1 MSAVAPDWLGAARA
15 ATEELRSVL
24 ASAPTTAQRALETG
38 TRGEG
43 GDRTLEIDAAAEAAV
58 FRRLE
63 ALHSEGARF
72 RAISEERGRV
82 DFGYDAA
89 APVLLVIDPLDGSK
103 NAKRGLPHHALS
115 LAVADGQT
123 MADVAFGYVYD
134 FGPGEEWVARR
145 GSGAWLNGVALD
157 PGAGERRVGGKLELL
172 GIESADPVW
181 VRDSAEALAAA
192 AHRLRAIGA
201 IALSLCQVAAARL
214 DGMVTLRR
222 SRAVDVAAGQLIVR
236 EAGGVVA
243 FTRCSDPLGAPLDV
257 LEPVSPVVAARS
269 AAGLAELAR
278 VPSNGSH

>member
-1 MSAVAPDWLGAARA
+1 MALAPDWLGAARA
-15 ATEELRSVL
+15 ATEELRGVL
-24 ASAPTTAQRALETG
+24 ASAPTTAERARETG

-63 ALHSEGARF
+63 ALHAEGARF
-72 RAISEERGRV
+72 GAVSEERGRV
-82 DFGYDAA
+82 DFGYDADD
-89 APVLLVIDPLDGSK
+89 PVLVVIDPLDGSK

-115 LAVADGQT
+115 LAVADGGT

-145 GSGAWLNGVALD
+145 GAGAWLDGVALD

-172 GIESADPVW
+172 GIESADPIW
-181 VRDSAEALAAA
+181 VRDAAEALAGA

-201 IALSLCQVAAARL
+201 IAVSLCQVAAARL

-222 SRAVDVAAGQLIVR
+222 SRSVDVAAGQLIVR
-236 EAGGVVA
+236 EAGGFVA
-243 FTRCSDPLGAPLDV
+243 FTACPDPLGAPLAV
-257 LEPVSPVVAARS
+257 LEPVSPVVAART
-269 AAGLAELAR
+269 AEGLAELAAI
-278 VPSNGSH
+278 PANGGH